1 MDDIYDILSDLDP
14 DDDDEEAAVIEET
27 VSGLPWNW
35 Y

>member
-1 MDDIYDILSDLDP
+1 MNDIYDILNDLED

-27 VSGLPWNW
+27 VSALPWNW